1 MSENDNPREIIGA
14 NNPPLGRSIS
24 AEEGD
29 FALVAT
35 AFLEEEYA
43 KQGPIVAALLEEARA
58 IPKVIEDE
66 GTKSKVTS
74 IIKRMRDQAKLLVAA
89 HGKEKQ
95 PYLRGGQAADQFF
108 FGLVD
113 KLARRTKTNNPG
125 AADVLNN
132 RLTDYDNR
140 VLEAERL
147 RRQREADE
155 AAARAREAQEKAA
168 REAAAEVRRLLEAEE
183 AAAAAERARNPERKE
198 EKAAIAETAQAAVAE
213 QAAKTD
219 TAKVEAAATF
229 AQAQEAH
236 IATLAKPAD
245 IMRTRGEDGTLSTMG
260 TEKYADILDRTLLD
274 KEKLWPYIKP
284 EALAS
289 ALTQWAR
296 LTDYNQSMPGAAV
309 GRRNKSVVR

>member
-1 MSENDNPREIIGA
+1 MSEHDELLAPVGH

-74 IIKRMRDQAKLLVAA
+74 IIKRMRDQAKLLIATHA
-89 HGKEKQ
+89 KEKQ
-95 PYLRGGQAADQFF
+95 PYLRGGQAVDQFF

-113 KLARRTKTNNPG
+113 KLTRRAKTNNPG

-140 VLEAERL
+140 VLAAEQAKRD
-147 RRQREADE
+147 REAAEAARIAKAAADKAAAE
-155 AAARAREAQEKAA
+155 AAA
-168 REAAAEVRRLLEAEE
+168 AEE
-183 AAAAAERARNPERKE
+183 ARLAAERARKPET
-198 EKAAIAETAQAAVAE
+198 IAEKTTAAVVQE
-213 QAAKTD
+213 RAAD
-219 TAKVEAAATF
+219 QAKVEATVTF

-274 KEKLWPYIKP
+274 KEKLWPYIKA

-289 ALTQWAR
+289 ALTQWAK
-296 LTDYNQSMPGAAV
+296 LTDYNQAMEGASV